1 MADFSFD
8 VVSKVD
14 LNIIEEA
21 ISVAK
26 KEIANRYD
34 FKDSNP
40 NIELLAKDNLI
51 KLSCSD
57 EYKVK
62 ALYDV
67 LLTRLSKKGV
77 ALKNFQPQKIE
88 SALGGTAKQEVKI
101 QQGIPA
107 DKAKEIVKIIK
118 EAKLKVA
125 ASIQGDQLRVTSA
138 SKDAL
143 QDSITLL
150 KGNDFGLELQ
160 FTNYR

>member
-14 LNIIEEA
+14 LNLIEEA

-26 KEIANRYD
+26 KEVSNRYD
-34 FKDSNP
+34 FKGSNP
-40 NIELLAKDNLI
+40 NIELFSKENILKI
-51 KLSCSD
+51 SCAD

-62 ALYDV
+62 ALYDI

-77 ALKNFQPQKIE
+77 ALKNFKPQKIE
-88 SALGGTAKQEVKI
+88 AALGGSAKQEIKI

-107 DKAKEIVKIIK
+107 DKAKEITKTIK

-143 QDSITLL
+143 QQTIALL
-150 KGNDFGLELQ
+150 KGKDFGLELQ

>member
-107 DKAKEIVKIIK
+107 DKAKEIVKTIK